1 MVKVMPTQNSV
12 FGLQR
17 AMRALMAG
25 VLCVLAVLC
34 AAGSARAQG
43 ADASS
48 SDDWFSS
55 IFSTY
60 GVTIFLVTLLVGLLV
75 FRKVRARKDA
85 QELAAARSGGRAS
98 RSQSSLA
105 ARVTPPR

>member
-1 MVKVMPTQNSV
+1 MVKVMPAQNSV

-17 AMRALMAG
+17 ATRALMAG

-55 IFSTY
+55 ILSTY
-60 GVTIFLVTLLVGLLV
+60 WVTIFLVTLLVGLLV
-75 FRKVRARKDA
+75 FRKVRAGKNPR
-85 QELAAARSGGRAS
+85 EVAAARPRGRTS
-98 RSQSSLA
+98 RSQPTLVSS
-105 ARVTPPR
+105 TM